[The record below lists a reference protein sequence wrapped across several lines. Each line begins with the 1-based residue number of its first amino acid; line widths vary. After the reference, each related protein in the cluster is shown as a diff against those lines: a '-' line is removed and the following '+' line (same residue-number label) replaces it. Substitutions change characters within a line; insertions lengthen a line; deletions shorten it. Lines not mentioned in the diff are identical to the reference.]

1 LAELIQDA
9 KRPYCIQR
17 IVLIVQF
24 VMIAVMCLFVLV
36 RGELPGWDMLGLIL
50 FTLFLWIMRDRIAFL
65 DFAPFLL
72 MLFTYEVIRSVILV
86 VGTNGVHISDLILWE
101 KTLCAGIIPSYA
113 LQQAFGATA
122 YTWIVDLVT
131 NAFYMTHFF
140 TVILMG
146 LVLWLNRKA
155 HYWAYIMGLIVL
167 SYAAFL
173 TYVVFP
179 AAPPWWASL
188 NGYLRGQP
196 VNLSHSLLSPEY
208 IFATANPLGAMP
220 SVHTAWPVYLFFY
233 SLYIWGRKALPVV
246 ILPLGVALSSIY
258 LGHHYVVDVLGGIG
272 YAALAF
278 VFATQWGKIYLKI
291 REPVKSLA
299 TV

>member
-1 LAELIQDA
+1 M
-9 KRPYCIQR
+9 QR
-17 IVLIVQF
+17 IILIVQF
-24 VMIAVMCLFVLV
+24 VMIAIMCLLSLMA
-36 RGELPGWDMLGLIL
+36 GELPGWDMLGLIL
-50 FTLFLWIMRDRIAFL
+50 FTVFLWIMRDRIAFL
-65 DFAPFLL
+65 DFSPFLL
-72 MLFTYEVIRSVILV
+72 MLFTYEVIRSVIAV
-86 VGTNGVHISDLILWE
+86 VGTNGVHVADLILWE
-101 KTLCAGIIPSYA
+101 KTLCAGIIPSSA
-113 LQQAFGATA
+113 LQQMFGAQA
-122 YTWIVDLVT
+122 YTGLLDLVT

-140 TVILMG
+140 SVILMG
-146 LVLWLNRKA
+146 IILWLNRKA
-155 HYWAYIMGLIVL
+155 HYWAFIMGLIVL

-179 AAPPWWASL
+179 AAPPWWASM

-196 VNLSHSLLSPEY
+196 VNLNHSLLSPEY

-246 ILPLGVALSSIY
+246 ILPIGVALSSIY

-299 TV
+299 AV

>member
-1 LAELIQDA
+1 
-9 KRPYCIQR
+9 
-17 IVLIVQF
+17 
-24 VMIAVMCLFVLV
+24 
-36 RGELPGWDMLGLIL
+36 
-50 FTLFLWIMRDRIAFL
+50 
-65 DFAPFLL
+65 
-72 MLFTYEVIRSVILV
+72 
-86 VGTNGVHISDLILWE
+86 
-101 KTLCAGIIPSYA
+101 
-113 LQQAFGATA
+113 
-122 YTWIVDLVT
+122 
-131 NAFYMTHFF
+131 MTHFF

-155 HYWAYIMGLIVL
+155 HDWAYIMGLIVL

-188 NGYLRGQP
+188 NGYLRSQP

-220 SVHTAWPVYLFFY
+220 SLHTAWPVYLFFY

-258 LGHHYVVDVLGGIG
+258 LGHHYVIDVLGGIG
-272 YAALAF
+272 FAALAF

-291 REPVKSLA
+291 REPAKSLA